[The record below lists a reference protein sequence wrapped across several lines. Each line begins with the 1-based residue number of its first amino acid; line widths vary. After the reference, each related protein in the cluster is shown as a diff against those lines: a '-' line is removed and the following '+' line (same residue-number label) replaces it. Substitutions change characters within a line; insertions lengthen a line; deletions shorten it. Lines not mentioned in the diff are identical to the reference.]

1 VRLPDLDGHRAVVS
15 GAAGGIGHAVAR
27 ALLDQGCVVWGID
40 VGEPPAL
47 GERYRHSRCDLADG
61 AAIARTIAEIAR
73 EWPALDHL
81 VNVAGVDPLLSLE
94 EGGEREWDRIVDVDL
109 RAYYLL
115 IRAAAPLLRAG
126 VGRSIVNLSSINY
139 RLGVPKRS
147 IYSTAKAG
155 ILGLTHGLAR
165 ELGKDGIR
173 INCVSPGWVF
183 TERQRREYFE
193 GPDSTKHLE
202 HLHRVQS
209 LPLHIAAEDIA
220 SHVLFYLSSASRA
233 STGHNCVVDAGWLL
247 E

>member
-1 VRLPDLDGHRAVVS
+1 MRLADLDGHRAVVS
-15 GAAGGIGHAVAR
+15 GAAGGIGLAITR
-27 ALLDQGCVVWGID
+27 ALLDQGCAVWGVD
-40 VGEPPAL
+40 VAEAPAR
-47 GERYRHSRCDLADG
+47 GERYRHSRCDLSDG
-61 AAIARTIAEIAR
+61 ASIARTMDEISR
-73 EWPALDHL
+73 EWPQLDHL
-81 VNVAGVDPLLSLE
+81 VNVAGIDPLLSLAD
-94 EGGEREWDRIVDVDL
+94 GGEAEWDRIVDIDL

-115 IRAAAPLLRAG
+115 IRAAAPLLKHG
-126 VGRSIVNLSSINY
+126 DGRSIVNLSSINY

-155 ILGLTHGLAR
+155 IIGLTHGLAR

-193 GPDSTKHLE
+193 GPEAAKHLE

>member
-1 VRLPDLDGHRAVVS
+1 MRLEDLSGHRALVS
-15 GAAGGIGHAVAR
+15 GAAGGIGRAVAQ
-27 ALLDQGCVVWGID
+27 ALLAQGCLVWGLD
-40 VGEPPAL
+40 VVDAAFGD
-47 GERYRHSRCDLADG
+47 GYRHSRCDLADAG
-61 AAIARTIAEIAR
+61 ALAATMAEVAAA
-73 EWPALDHL
+73 WPGLDHL
-81 VNVAGVDPLLSLE
+81 VNVAGIDPLHSLAD
-94 EGGEREWDRIVDVDL
+94 GGAAEWDRVLDLDL

-115 IRAAAPLLRAG
+115 IRGAAPLLRRGAG
-126 VGRSIVNLSSINY
+126 KSIVNLSSINY
-139 RLGVPKRS
+139 RLGVPRRS
-147 IYSTAKAG
+147 IYATAKAG

-173 INCVSPGWVF
+173 INAVSPGWVH

-193 GPDSTKHLE
+193 GPESAKHLE

-220 SHVLFYLSSASRA
+220 NHVLFYLSSASRA